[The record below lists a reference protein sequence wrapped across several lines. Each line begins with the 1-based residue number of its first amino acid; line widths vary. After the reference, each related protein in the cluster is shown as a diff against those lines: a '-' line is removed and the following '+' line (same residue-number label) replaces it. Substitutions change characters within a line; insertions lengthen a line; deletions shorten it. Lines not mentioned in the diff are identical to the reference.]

1 MSLSNNF
8 SFTSKVHVNAICN
21 GNFYSAARVA
31 DNILWP
37 RYDPVNQAMWD
48 FDGTDDSG
56 VTGVGS
62 AASGIYAT
70 DANFFNNI
78 IYPVSNLKPR
88 CKL

>member
-1 MSLSNNF
+1 MY
-8 SFTSKVHVNAICN
+8 
-21 GNFYSAARVA
+21 FYSEARVS
-31 DNILWP
+31 DNIPWP

-48 FDGTDDSG
+48 FDGTDNSG